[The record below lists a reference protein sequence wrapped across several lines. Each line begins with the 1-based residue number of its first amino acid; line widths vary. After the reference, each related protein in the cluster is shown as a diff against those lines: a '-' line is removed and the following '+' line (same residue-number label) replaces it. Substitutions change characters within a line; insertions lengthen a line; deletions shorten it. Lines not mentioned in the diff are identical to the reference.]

1 MSVGLLLR
9 KRSINPARLVMLAFE
24 PFQTQFSD
32 KQIQINIQIPHL
44 LPDVECDIAKVAWV
58 LTIFFSNALR
68 YVPKWG
74 KLKVV
79 SEVRDHWLTISVEN
93 SGYGIPDEHLGQMFD
108 AVEDIDSPK
117 FGRSLALTLAQ
128 EIVTAHDGKIKVESD
143 LGVGTRFILL
153 LPFASHAEHIKK
165 KKSRPIESEEEKK

>member
-1 MSVGLLLR
+1 
-9 KRSINPARLVMLAFE
+9 LVMLAFE
-24 PFQTQFSD
+24 PFQSQFSD
-32 KQIQINIQIPHL
+32 KQIQINIQIPHQ
-44 LPDVECDIAKVAWV
+44 LPDVECDVAKIAWV

-74 KLKVV
+74 KLKVIA
-79 SEVRDHWLTISVEN
+79 EVRDNRLSISVEN

-128 EIVTAHDGKIKVESD
+128 EIVSAHEGLIKAESD
-143 LGVGTRFILL
+143 LGVGTRFILM
-153 LPFASHAEHIKK
+153 LPFASAIEPKDKNFLNSIKSAEGKK
-165 KKSRPIESEEEKK
+165 